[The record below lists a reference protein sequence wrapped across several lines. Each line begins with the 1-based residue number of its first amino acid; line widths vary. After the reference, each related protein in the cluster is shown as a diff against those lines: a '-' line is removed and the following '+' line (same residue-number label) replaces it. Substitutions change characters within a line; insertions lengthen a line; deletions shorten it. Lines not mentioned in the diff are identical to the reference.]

1 MASDSKA
8 SPWKNSF
15 QVATLVTSA
24 LTPLVIACL
33 GGWFTWATSQ
43 ENARRDREAKVIEKR
58 FVLWDTLAPQLND
71 IYVYSMHV
79 GHWRTLHPDDVQKTK
94 LATEKLVYAFRP
106 FFTDDFVSAY
116 RSFIGAAF
124 DVNSPEEDA
133 AISKSACVQAVPDRA
148 SSRAEH
154 LRTLVHC
161 QYYAVLRAASSDLAL
176 PFSNPLKPRPDDA
189 HAPGGPAPGEGR
201 EPAGE
206 APQVRAVPGGG
217 ERR

>member
-24 LTPLVIACL
+24 LTPLVIALL

-79 GHWRTLHPDDVQKTK
+79 GHWRTLHPDDVLKTK

-106 FFTDDFVSAY
+106 FFTDDFVAAY

-133 AISKSACVQAVPDRA
+133 AISKSACVQADPDHAA
-148 SSRAEH
+148 SREEH

-161 QYYAVLRAASSDLAL
+161 QYYAILRAASSDLSL
-176 PFSNPLKPRPDDA
+176 PFSNPAKPRPDADDA
-189 HAPGGPAPGEGR
+189 SGELAPR
-201 EPAGE
+201 EAAGE
-206 APQVRAVPGGG
+206 APRARAAPAGG